1 MSLLKLNQYII
12 KLIFSFLQN
21 NTVLKIVQY
30 NKELQSKLLIN
41 KYTYQKK
48 FFNLI
53 MTPYYSNNISM
64 LLKYF
69 DDYTLLKLK
78 SEWDNE
84 TTGIFEDQ
92 EIFNKDIKPSKN
104 LNEIKILNI
113 EDSLYNF
120 NLNSKMPNLT
130 ELNLSNLGYLA
141 IPCSIL
147 MHLEKLSFDAIVN
160 LKIISEESIINLKE
174 LKYFYSRNLKSI
186 ENHNL
191 KINMNNLEYLHLRI
205 NNKKDCVD
213 FFTKIFGFKFLENFL
228 TNCYENKNDI
238 FKEENFG
245 KYKYFNLKYNQEIN
259 EGRFR
264 DHYGYDYEQYSDFNW
279 IYSKTKENKCFLKT
293 ILEDEDR
300 HKYKYGVEEI
310 IYKNNIKDEKY
321 FFKNKELSLGGY
333 FYDVMNKL
341 EEDYKINMENIFEEL
356 NSLIIQSDNFYFDD
370 NNSECEDN
378 ENNEDNSENI
388 VDGSDIIKIFNAIKS
403 NNYSLEYIS
412 IDVLDIE
419 YYPDFIEKIKFFLEL
434 KFFYIHK
441 ECKMTNKEMIQLL
454 TNLSQLK
461 SLCEIKITKENL
473 NLNNIEKSNILKL
486 FEGIS
491 INNNEIKWEK
501 IKENNHFK

>member
-41 KYTYQKK
+41 KYIYQKK

-53 MTPYYSNNISM
+53 ITPYYSNNISM

-141 IPCSIL
+141 LPCSIL
-147 MHLEKLSFDAIVN
+147 INLEKLSFNAIVN

-174 LKYFYSRNLKSI
+174 LKYFYSNNLKSI

-191 KINMNNLEYLHLRI
+191 KINMN
-205 NNKKDCVD
+205 
-213 FFTKIFGFKFLENFL
+213 KI
-228 TNCYENKNDI
+228 
-238 FKEENFG
+238 
-245 KYKYFNLKYNQEIN
+245 
-259 EGRFR
+259 
-264 DHYGYDYEQYSDFNW
+264 
-279 IYSKTKENKCFLKT
+279 
-293 ILEDEDR
+293 
-300 HKYKYGVEEI
+300 
-310 IYKNNIKDEKY
+310 
-321 FFKNKELSLGGY
+321 
-333 FYDVMNKL
+333 
-341 EEDYKINMENIFEEL
+341 
-356 NSLIIQSDNFYFDD
+356 
-370 NNSECEDN
+370 
-378 ENNEDNSENI
+378 
-388 VDGSDIIKIFNAIKS
+388 
-403 NNYSLEYIS
+403 
-412 IDVLDIE
+412 
-419 YYPDFIEKIKFFLEL
+419 
-434 KFFYIHK
+434 
-441 ECKMTNKEMIQLL
+441 
-454 TNLSQLK
+454 
-461 SLCEIKITKENL
+461 
-473 NLNNIEKSNILKL
+473 
-486 FEGIS
+486 
-491 INNNEIKWEK
+491 
-501 IKENNHFK
+501 